1 MTENEISKVILDSSI
16 EVHRELGGPGL
27 LESVYQGALAL
38 ELESRGLK
46 VSKEVIVPVSYKGRQ
61 VGDPLRLDL
70 LVEDKVIVEC
80 KATEKANPI
89 FYAQVLTYLRLT
101 NLKLGLLVNF
111 GFEKVITGFKRIVNG
126 LDE

>member
-16 EVHRELGGPGL
+16 EVHRGLGGPGL

-46 VSKEVIVPVSYKGRQ
+46 VRKEVVVPVSYKGRQ

-111 GFEKVITGFKRIVNG
+111 GFEKVITGFKRIANG